1 MGRIDIIQMRLILK
15 KTLEIIL
22 KKNLKCVSMFS

>member
-15 KTLEIIL
+15 KNIRNNIE
-22 KKNLKCVSMFS
+22 KKFKMCERV

>member
-15 KTLEIIL
+15 KNIRNNIE
-22 KKNLKCVSMFS
+22 KNLKCVSVFS